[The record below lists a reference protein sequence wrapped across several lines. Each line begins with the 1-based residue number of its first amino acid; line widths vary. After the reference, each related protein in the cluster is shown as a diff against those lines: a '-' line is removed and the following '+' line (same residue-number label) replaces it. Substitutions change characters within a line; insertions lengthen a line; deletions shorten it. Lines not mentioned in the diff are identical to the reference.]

1 MFPRPVTVFLSYPR
15 PPSAHLEQK
24 SKKSSQANIF
34 QGAIKELDILP
45 SDSTVI
51 KKKVKLIP
59 MDVLSSNPSHFAPY
73 KNVTSLLPIPPM
85 VKGITETI
93 EEIKNTKRYST
104 TSKLMDKDFKIKRTQ
119 TNCANWT
126 KAENPMDFQNTGR
139 VAVKKVLFTN
149 QNTTTLNGMA
159 ATINQ

>member
-1 MFPRPVTVFLSYPR
+1 M
-15 PPSAHLEQK
+15 
-24 SKKSSQANIF
+24 
-34 QGAIKELDILP
+34 
-45 SDSTVI
+45 
-51 KKKVKLIP
+51 P
-59 MDVLSSNPSHFAPY
+59 MDMLSSKPSHFAPY
-73 KNVTSLLPIPPM
+73 KKVTSLLPMPPI
-85 VKGITETI
+85 VNGITETI
-93 EEIKNTKRYST
+93 EETKNTNRYSIL
-104 TSKLMDKDFKIKRTQ
+104 SKLTDKDFKIKRTQ